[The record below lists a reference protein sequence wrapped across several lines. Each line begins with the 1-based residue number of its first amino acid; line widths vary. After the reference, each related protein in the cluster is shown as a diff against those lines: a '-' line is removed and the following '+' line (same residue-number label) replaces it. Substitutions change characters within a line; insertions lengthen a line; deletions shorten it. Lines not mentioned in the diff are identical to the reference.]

1 MVVLATAIRPSDG
14 VKELAQKLSVSVRQ
28 HGFINEAHPK
38 LRPVETNTAGVF
50 VAGACQ
56 APRDIPDSVAMASAT
71 GAKVLG
77 LFSSDELEREPAV
90 AVVNEQTCIGCMRCE
105 LVCPY
110 GAIEQREVC
119 TVDGHV
125 CGQIAY
131 VNPGVCQGCGTCQAV
146 CLSKSVELAD
156 VHRRADLQRDQR
168 ALRVGVS
175 MSTTDFEPRITAFV
189 CNWCTYT
196 GADLAGTSRLHM
208 ASNVRIIRLP
218 CTGRIDPLFIIK
230 AFERGADG
238 VIVSGCHPADCH
250 YTSGNYHARR
260 RFAVFHDIMEFVGV
274 DPRRM
279 TFSWVS
285 ASEGAKWKDVVDEA
299 VRGVRELGPYEAYR
313 ALAPD
318 AVEPWPAASAAS
330 GERWPHERHGH
341 RPRVHRRR
349 GPAPHRQ
356 AAARGRRRCASSSA
370 GSTPAAARGRS
381 SSATRPRRTSSSS
394 TRAACTTSSRT

>member
-1 MVVLATAIRPSDG
+1 M
-14 VKELAQKLSVSVRQ
+14 
-28 HGFINEAHPK
+28 
-38 LRPVETNTAGVF
+38 
-50 VAGACQ
+50 
-56 APRDIPDSVAMASAT
+56 
-71 GAKVLG
+71 
-77 LFSSDELEREPAV
+77 

-110 GAIEQREVC
+110 GAIEQREIC
-119 TVDGHV
+119 TVDGQV
-125 CGQIAY
+125 CGHTAY

-175 MSTTDFEPRITAFV
+175 TVTDAHTDFEPRITAFV

-260 RFAVFHDIMEFVGV
+260 RFAVFHDIMEFIGV

-285 ASEGAKWKDVVDEA
+285 ASEGAKWKDVVE
-299 VRGVRELGPYEAYR
+299 
-313 ALAPD
+313 
-318 AVEPWPAASAAS
+318 
-330 GERWPHERHGH
+330 
-341 RPRVHRRR
+341 
-349 GPAPHRQ
+349 
-356 AAARGRRRCASSSA
+356 RGRRQRARARPLRGVPRPGA
-370 GSTPAAARGRS
+370 GRRRAWPQADG
-381 SSATRPRRTSSSS
+381 RPRPARSPTGEEVAS
-394 TRAACTTSSRT
+394 